1 MEVKCQFEEVY
12 QNSDVQQGVFLIKD
26 KMLRY
31 EYYDQDLFT
40 IITKNNNFF
49 LVNNRSKIVQNIKE
63 NTESLNQLVE
73 IISDFPN
80 IKNVYNNE
88 KLNVKIEKSANKFIK
103 RVSIKSEDL
112 NLSINILDCKF
123 IEINKKYFRHFNFEE
138 YKDN

>member
-88 KLNVKIEKSANKFIK
+88 K
-103 RVSIKSEDL
+103 
-112 NLSINILDCKF
+112 CK
-123 IEINKKYFRHFNFEE
+123 
-138 YKDN
+138 